1 MRSRA
6 YLGLL
11 LLAAVIGA
19 VVSVCGWAFL
29 YLVHEMQPAI
39 YDDLPDALG
48 FDGAPVWWP
57 LPVLAIAGLVTAL
70 AILRLPGNGGHV
82 PAEGLSSSPTRPI
95 DLPGVM
101 LAAFASIGLGA
112 VVGPEAPLIALGS
125 GLAVATVALARRPMP
140 DRAMLVVAASGSFA
154 AISLIF
160 GSPLIAAVFMIEAAG
175 IGGPTAPVVLLPGL
189 LAAGI
194 GSLVYIGM
202 GSWSGLDSSAYALEA
217 PRLAEFARPDLEDFG
232 WTILLAVA
240 IAIGAAAI
248 VGLGRRIHPV
258 VRSRVLPMTILAGL
272 AVGGL
277 AIAFGEATDHGAEE
291 VLFSGQE
298 SLSGLVEGAGEWS
311 VGALLLLILFKGLAW
326 SLSLAAFRGGDHR
339 LAPSRVRADPGGGR
353 RHRRRDRLGAA
364 PAHLGGPA
372 GRAAHAR
379 GGARGVAPDRRGG
392 GRQLPG
398 HEPDR
403 RPPRGPPR
411 LRARRAGVR
420 GAVAML
426 AVGWQTARSLL
437 TASSP
442 AFASGSRSRPTS
454 PSGSR
459 RSTSSWS
466 RRPSR

>member
-57 LPVLAIAGLVTAL
+57 LPVLAVAGLVTAL

-326 SLSLAAFRGGDHR
+326 SLSLAAFRGGPVFPA
-339 LAPSRVRADPGGGR
+339 LL
-353 RHRRRDRLGAA
+353 LGAA
-364 PAHLGGPA
+364 AGIIASHLPGFELTPAVAVGIGAAIASVLRLPISAVLLAVLLTLGAGLGASPLIVVAVVVSYLVTNLIA
-372 GRAAHAR
+372 GRREAR
-379 GGARGVAPDRRGG
+379 
-392 GRQLPG
+392 
-398 HEPDR
+398 
-403 RPPRGPPR
+403 
-411 LRARRAGVR
+411 
-420 GAVAML
+420 
-426 AVGWQTARSLL
+426 
-437 TASSP
+437 P
-442 AFASGSRSRPTS
+442 A
-454 PSGSR
+454 
-459 RSTSSWS
+459 
-466 RRPSR
+466 

>member
-1 MRSRA
+1 
-6 YLGLL
+6 
-11 LLAAVIGA
+11 
-19 VVSVCGWAFL
+19 
-29 YLVHEMQPAI
+29 
-39 YDDLPDALG
+39 
-48 FDGAPVWWP
+48 
-57 LPVLAIAGLVTAL
+57 
-70 AILRLPGNGGHV
+70 V

-326 SLSLAAFRGGDHR
+326 SLSLAAFRGGPVFPA
-339 LAPSRVRADPGGGR
+339 LL
-353 RHRRRDRLGAA
+353 LGAA
-364 PAHLGGPA
+364 AGIIASHLPGFELTPAVAVGIGAAIASVLRLPISAVLLAVLLTLGAGLGASPLIVVAVVVSYLVTNLIA
-372 GRAAHAR
+372 GRREAR
-379 GGARGVAPDRRGG
+379 
-392 GRQLPG
+392 
-398 HEPDR
+398 
-403 RPPRGPPR
+403 
-411 LRARRAGVR
+411 
-420 GAVAML
+420 
-426 AVGWQTARSLL
+426 
-437 TASSP
+437 P
-442 AFASGSRSRPTS
+442 A
-454 PSGSR
+454 
-459 RSTSSWS
+459 
-466 RRPSR
+466 